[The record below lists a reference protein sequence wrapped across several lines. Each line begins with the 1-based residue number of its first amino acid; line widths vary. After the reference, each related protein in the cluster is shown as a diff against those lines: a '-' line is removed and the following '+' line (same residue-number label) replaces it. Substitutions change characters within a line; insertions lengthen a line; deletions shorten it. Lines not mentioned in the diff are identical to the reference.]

1 MKAQRTRRREAPNAR
16 DALVKNLDSLLREA
30 NFSRQ
35 QFRIADGILE
45 GTQHWVAQLAGTL
58 QDLEP
63 MAGSLRNTAVRA
75 ARIDTEKLAEQLGAL
90 RELLYEAMG
99 DDPYA
104 TLH

>member
-1 MKAQRTRRREAPNAR
+1 MNAHRTRRREASTAGE
-16 DALVKNLDSLLREA
+16 ALVKNLDLLLCEA

-35 QFRIADGILE
+35 QFRIADGILQ

-58 QDLEP
+58 LDREP
-63 MAGSLRNTAVRA
+63 MAGPPRNTAVRA
-75 ARIDTEKLAEQLGAL
+75 ARIDTGKLAEQLGNL
-90 RELLYEAMG
+90 GEFLYEAMG

>member
-1 MKAQRTRRREAPNAR
+1 MKAHRTLRREAHDAR
-16 DALVKNLDSLLREA
+16 DALVKHLDTLLREA

-45 GTQHWVAQLAGTL
+45 GTQNWVAELACAL

-63 MAGSLRNTAVRA
+63 MAASPRDTAVRA
-75 ARIDTEKLAEQLGAL
+75 ARIDTEKLADQLGVL
-90 RELLYEAMG
+90 RQLLHEAMG